1 VTPWSAAH
9 GHGYNPHMTNK
20 SLLTLAVTLASTGI
34 VGLSVTWVL
43 LSPSASPVAS
53 PLVLPPG
60 QQIYLTGASANGP
73 IPRSVPAGGMM
84 SQGRMGD
91 MSCVDCHGEDGR
103 GGQRAMMFGGVEI
116 PDIRYSVL
124 SSPRSEDSTTEPG
137 WTDRDIA
144 RAIRDGIEPNGE
156 QLKAPMP
163 RWDMTDAEVD
173 DVIAYLK
180 ELDRR

>member
-1 VTPWSAAH
+1 
-9 GHGYNPHMTNK
+9 MTDRG
-20 SLLTLAVTLASTGI
+20 LLTLAVTLASTGI
-34 VGLSVTWVL
+34 AGLGVTWAL
-43 LSPSASPVAS
+43 LSPPASPVAS
-53 PLVLPPG
+53 PQVLSPG
-60 QQIYLTGASANGP
+60 QQIYLTGTSANGP
-73 IPRSVPAGGMM
+73 IPSSVPAGGMM
-84 SQGRMGD
+84 GQGRMGGV
-91 MSCVDCHGEDGR
+91 SCVDCHGEDGR
-103 GGQRAMMFGGVEI
+103 GGDRAMMFGGVEI

-124 SSPRSEDSTTEPG
+124 SSPRSEDSTTAPG

-163 RWDMTDAEVD
+163 RWDMTDAEID

>member
-1 VTPWSAAH
+1 MS
-9 GHGYNPHMTNK
+9 NK
-20 SLLTLAVTLASTGI
+20 GLLTLAAALVSAGI
-34 VGLSVTWVL
+34 VGLGATWAL

-53 PLVLPPG
+53 PQVLSPG
-60 QQIYLTGASANGP
+60 QQIYLTGTSADGP
-73 IPRSVPAGGMM
+73 IPNSVPAGAMM
-84 SQGRMGD
+84 GQGRMGG

-103 GGQRAMMFGGVEI
+103 GGERTMMFGGVEI

-124 SSPRSEDSTTEPG
+124 SGPRSEDSTSEPG

-144 RAIRDGIEPNGE
+144 RAIRDGIEPDGV

-163 RWDMTDAEVD
+163 RWDMTDAEID

>member
-1 VTPWSAAH
+1 MTPCSAAN
-9 GHGYNPHMTNK
+9 GHGYNPHMSNK
-20 SLLTLAVTLASTGI
+20 GLLALAITLVSAGV
-34 VGLSVTWVL
+34 VGLGVTWTL

-53 PLVLPPG
+53 PQVLSPG

-73 IPRSVPAGGMM
+73 IPSSIPADGIMG
-84 SQGRMGD
+84 QGRMEG

-103 GGQRAMMFGGVEI
+103 GGVRAMMYGGVEI

-124 SSPRSEDSTTEPG
+124 SSGRSEDGTTAPG
-137 WTDRDIA
+137 WTERDIA

-163 RWDMTDAEVD
+163 RWDMTDSEID
-173 DVIAYLK
+173 SVITYLK

>member
-1 VTPWSAAH
+1 
-9 GHGYNPHMTNK
+9 M
-20 SLLTLAVTLASTGI
+20 TLAITLVSAGI
-34 VGLSVTWVL
+34 VGLGVTGTL

-53 PLVLPPG
+53 PQVLSPG

-73 IPRSVPAGGMM
+73 IPNSGPAGAMM
-84 SQGRMGD
+84 GQGRMGGV
-91 MSCVDCHGEDGR
+91 SCVDCHGEDGR
-103 GGQRAMMFGGVEI
+103 GGVRAMMYGGVEI

-124 SSPRSEDSTTEPG
+124 SSARSEDSTTEPG

-163 RWDMTDAEVD
+163 RWDMTDAEID
-173 DVIAYLK
+173 DVITYLK

>member
-1 VTPWSAAH
+1 
-9 GHGYNPHMTNK
+9 MTNK
-20 SLLTLAVTLASTGI
+20 RLLALALTLASAGI
-34 VGLSVTWVL
+34 AGLGVTWAL
-43 LSPSASPVAS
+43 QSPSASPLAS
-53 PLVLPPG
+53 SQVLSPG

-73 IPRSVPAGGMM
+73 IPNSVPSGAMM
-84 SQGRMGD
+84 GQGRMGG
-91 MSCVDCHGEDGR
+91 MSCSDCHGEDGR
-103 GGQRAMMFGGVEI
+103 GGQRAMMSGGVEI

-163 RWDMTDAEVD
+163 RWDMTDAEID
-173 DVIAYLK
+173 DVITYLK